1 VKLMSL
7 EGLDDNWKLK
17 GAYFYELHSIGKE
30 RGTALGGSRY
40 PCSFIPPRRP
50 REFVANID
58 VKVRGLYSSATAA
71 PKRHESVRCAAG
83 R

>member
-40 PCSFIPPRRP
+40 PCSFVPPP
-50 REFVANID
+50 D
-58 VKVRGLYSSATAA
+58 VPENLSPISM
-71 PKRHESVRCAAG
+71 
-83 R
+83 